1 MAGATQA
8 AKTAEPVR
16 RAQPTPAQAPP
27 VVRRLMAAKGHGV
40 PLAPAVRLP
49 LEQSLGVSLEAVR
62 VHTGGEVAN
71 AVEAQGARALTYGAD
86 IFLAPGESA
95 SDLKLIAHEAAHV
108 VQQRASPALQPKAAG
123 AAGGLE
129 READAAADAVA
140 SGGAFAV
147 QGRTGGPAVQAKGLL
162 DSGAEWLGELASGAI
177 DFTESLGWRM
187 VDQFVPELAPIL
199 RKGPEGIVDWAKERV
214 STGVQAVFD
223 TLMAP
228 VRAVTGVGA
237 ALSAEFAPMV
247 AWAKDAAAKIA
258 KNDCTPFREAADKI
272 EQVAQRII
280 EPIVARV
287 QPVIAKIESFFAE
300 VWSTIGAPVWEWIK
314 SYAAAQWKIVTDVAD
329 WVWNKAE
336 PIRRVAA
343 QAWTWFKNKLGV
355 GDGPEGQNGILQWV
369 QAKLAVA
376 GDWIKE
382 KLAPYKKEVTA
393 VAAVVGGL
401 LVMVSPA
408 GPIVLL
414 GGAIYGVVQAV
425 GWIKANWGKGD
436 AVVRARVYLE
446 KTLIPAMLGHVSRL
460 TGGLVAAASG
470 LAASVQQ
477 FAARLNGAAG
487 ALAGT
492 MLSLAVS
499 AVTWLAGQVNA
510 LAEWAAGKLLALAG
524 LVAQALGTLAA
535 FMQRVLAFLAKVANV
550 VIDVWALQR
559 ELLGKVWNAIPACV
573 RDPFIDFII
582 PLILRQI
589 EIFRELVK
597 DKTAWDRTKADVT
610 NLIKEVFDNRN
621 LMGAIR
627 ATFQLLLRAF
637 NVPVELAAKV
647 WAKAQAAW
655 DVVVAKPLEFIKNT
669 VRAIGK
675 GFSLLWKNIKSHLA
689 YGLEGWLLAEVSE
702 KGVQFPTK
710 WSDPMQVFTFI
721 LSIMGLSMDHV
732 FELLKKRFD
741 KIAVD
746 KLKVFWRRFV
756 KVVDWV
762 RNAIDTSKSPAENT
776 KGIIQQAKGFG
787 ADILTGIAEWIAPR
801 VATEIAIMAAA
812 AAASGGL
819 SEVIDVL
826 RRVYKAIVSAV
837 RWARQIL
844 EMAERVLDGALEVA
858 NGAIDAAGAR
868 FEGAM
873 HKAMP
878 VVIGFLADQVG
889 LGGVGQKIRDI
900 IEAIRA
906 RVDAAILWLID
917 AIRAAIQAVVNLVAS
932 GVQAL
937 LKWWKLSSAIPVQG
951 GEPHDLTFSD
961 NASDPVLGIHS
972 DWKDLSTFIA
982 EAKAASPTSAQAAAI
997 AAIEAGLADVNAKK
1011 LIARSATTV
1020 LEGQP
1025 NDTAKAAAQKQLDDA
1040 MSAMQKRMDGMV
1052 PHIAVLLG
1060 TGPVGS
1066 EKNPIEI
1073 EYPKRRAN
1081 AYVPLALGP
1090 KSATRIE
1097 QSELEAG
1104 VQSVISAKLTPA
1116 EEKAWAADGHR
1127 IRRYFPWSSQL
1138 LPDNSDSLGI
1148 SADNQIEV
1156 GMVRRYKEG
1165 STQGGGKINAAL
1177 APFGYRSRINGG
1189 EGLDGDHIVEMQ
1201 IGGVNELKNLWPLHY
1216 SENRSSG
1223 SLLKNQVD
1231 AAKERIKKPKTVVKA
1246 DSFWLIVKT
1255 VKAV

>member
-1 MAGATQA
+1 MTGMVQA
-8 AKTAEPVR
+8 AKTPAR
-16 RAQPTPAQAPP
+16 QPTASPARESPT
-27 VVRRLMAAKGHGV
+27 VRRLAQAKGHGA

-49 LEQSLGVSLEAVR
+49 LEQSFGVSLEAVR
-62 VHTGGEVAN
+62 VHTGGDVAQ
-71 AVEAQGARALTYGAD
+71 AVEDHGARALTYGAD
-86 IFLAPGESA
+86 IYLASGESA
-95 SDLKLIAHEAAHV
+95 ADLKLIGHEAAHV
-108 VQQRASPALQPKAAG
+108 VQQRASPALQPKGVGGG
-123 AAGGLE
+123 ALE
-129 READAAADAVA
+129 READSAAAAAA
-140 SGGAFAV
+140 SGAAFSV
-147 QGRTGGPAVQAKGLL
+147 EGRTSGPAVQAKSLL
-162 DSGAEWLGELASGAI
+162 EDGAAWLGDVASGVV
-177 DFTESLGWRM
+177 DFSESIGWRM
-187 VDQFVPELAPIL
+187 VDQFAPDLAPIL
-199 RKGPEGIVDWAKERV
+199 RKGPQGIVDWAKEKV
-214 STGVQAVFD
+214 SAGVQAVFE
-223 TLMAP
+223 TMMAP
-228 VRAVTGVGA
+228 VRAVTGFGA
-237 ALSAEFAPMV
+237 QLSAEFAPMV
-247 AWAKDAAAKIA
+247 VWAKDAAAKIA

-272 EQVAQRII
+272 EQVATRII
-280 EPIVARV
+280 QPIVERV
-287 QPVIAKIESFFAE
+287 QPVIAKIESFFTS
-300 VWSTIGAPVWEWIK
+300 VWNTIGAPVWEWLK
-314 SYAAAQWKIVTDVAD
+314 SYAAAQWKAVTEVAD

-343 QAWTWFKNKLGV
+343 QGWTWFKNKLGV

-382 KLAPYKKEVTA
+382 KLAPYQKEVTA
-393 VAAVVGGL
+393 IAAVVGGL
-401 LVMVSPA
+401 LIMVSPA

-414 GGAIYGVVQAV
+414 GGAIYGVIQAV
-425 GWIKANWGKGD
+425 SWIKANWGKGD

-446 KTLIPAMLGHVSRL
+446 RTLIPAMLGHVSRL
-460 TGGLVAAASG
+460 TGGLVGAANS
-470 LAASVQQ
+470 LAASIQQ
-477 FAARLNGAAG
+477 FAAKISGAAG

-492 MLSLAVS
+492 VLSLAVS
-499 AVTWLAGQVNA
+499 AVTWLAGQINA
-510 LAEWAAGKLLALAG
+510 LAEWATGKLVVLAG
-524 LVAQALGTLAA
+524 VVASALGTLST
-535 FMQRVLAFLAKVANV
+535 FMQRVLTFLSKVANV

-559 ELLGKVWNAIPACV
+559 DLLGKVWNAIPACV

-589 EIFRELVK
+589 ELFRELVK

-610 NLIKEVFDNRN
+610 NLIEQVFDNRD

-655 DVVVAKPLEFIKNT
+655 DVVVAKPIEFIKNT

-710 WSDPMQVFTFI
+710 WTDPMQVFQFV

-741 KIAVD
+741 KVAVD

-787 ADILTGIAEWIAPR
+787 TDILTGIAEWIAAR

-819 SEVIDVL
+819 SEVVDVL

-878 VVIGFLADQVG
+878 VVICFLADQVG

-917 AIRAAIQAVVNLVAS
+917 AIKAMIQGLVNLVAS

-937 LKWWKLSSAIPVQG
+937 LKWWKLSASIPVKD

-961 NASDPVLGIHS
+961 DASDPVLGIHS
-972 DWKDLSTFIA
+972 DWKDLSTFVA
-982 EAKAASPTSAQAAAI
+982 EAKAGSPTSAQAVAI
-997 AAIEAGLADVNAKK
+997 AAIEAGMTDVGAKK
-1011 LIARSATTV
+1011 LIAKAATTI

-1025 NDTAKAAAQKQLDDA
+1025 NDTAKEAAQKRLDDA
-1040 MSAMQKRMDGMV
+1040 LSAMQKRMDGMT

-1073 EYPKRRAN
+1073 EYPKRRAD
-1081 AYVPLALGP
+1081 AYAPLYIGP

-1097 QSELEAG
+1097 QSEMAAG
-1104 VQSVISAKLTPA
+1104 DTAAISAKLTKA
-1116 EEKAWAADGHR
+1116 EDAAWAADGRR
-1127 IRRYFPWSSQL
+1127 IRRYFPWSSQM
-1138 LPDNSDSLGI
+1138 LPDSSGTLGI
-1148 SADNQIEV
+1148 TADNQIEV
-1156 GMVRRYKEG
+1156 GMARKYKEG

-1189 EGLDGDHIVEMQ
+1189 EGLDGDHVVEMQ
-1201 IGGVNELKNLWPLHY
+1201 IGGVNELKNLWPLGY

-1246 DSFWLIVKT
+1246 DSFWLIIKT
-1255 VKAV
+1255 VRAV